1 MGTERCNEIDLIQ
14 QTLVGNTS
22 AFDQLVKMHRTT
34 IYALVLSYIKNS
46 ADAEDLTQRIFI
58 RAYERLATLREL
70 DCFLPWLQQI
80 AHNTCKDWL
89 RRRSESVASLEA
101 VKSSDFTDAAP
112 SAEDIVLKAEVEDI
126 VRKAIDGLRETDRKL
141 MEAHYI
147 DGASYD
153 ELRDESGLSYA
164 AIANRLKRAKR
175 EVRRRV
181 RSLLGGVMIVPGRTF
196 IWGGFET
203 VKLSV
208 KAKLAAVAV
217 TATIGIGIGGGGV
230 LYHHTSQ
237 LGPIVVNKQA
247 AAQARMV
254 AMDPSTNMSSRTYV
268 DASGSAP
275 TNETSVTQTS
285 QIDGFEIVESTG
297 DDGVKFIK
305 TSDSSE
311 LPKEIEKKIKESI
324 RRLAANQLVVG
335 DDGAEINAW
344 TFTFRTQPEDML
356 ENLPEEIRRVLE
368 YLKTD
373 GANLKQQ
380 VTIDSRQK
388 LPEDVREA
396 MEALVKRTSAGIR
409 ASKIEIDIATGKL
422 GELTLTQDFAKEIA
436 SGEFPV
442 NLVDLTIQRP
452 ESSIHISSTSTDSL
466 PQSTATAPAVESTAI
481 PSGPSKET
489 TPLADEGW
497 AEFERLLSK
506 SGEFSDEE
514 WIELERLLDTASGRT
529 TPQRD
534 RQTPPNAERQ
544 PNVERIPEIPPT
556 TPSEPPEVWEQQIDP
571 SESIFEVSPDAMT
584 EEWHR
589 TMK

>member
-22 AFDQLVKMHRTT
+22 AFDQLVKMHRTR
-34 IYALVLSYIKNS
+34 IYVLVLSYIKNP

-101 VKSSDFTDAAP
+101 VKSSDFTDAVP
-112 SAEDIVLKAEVEDI
+112 SAEDIVLKAEVDDI
-126 VRKAIDGLRETDRKL
+126 VRKAIDGLKETDRKL

-181 RSLLGGVMIVPGRTF
+181 RRLLGGVVIVPGRTF

-203 VKLSV
+203 VNLSV

-217 TATIGIGIGGGGV
+217 TAIIGIGIGGGGV

-237 LGPIVVNKQA
+237 LGPIVVNGQEVSE
-247 AAQARMV
+247 ARMV
-254 AMDPSTNMSSRTYV
+254 AMDSPDGISSMTYA

-275 TNETSVTQTS
+275 TNETSISQTS
-285 QIDGFEIVESTG
+285 QIDHFEIAASTE
-297 DDGVKFIK
+297 DDGVKIVK

-311 LPKEIEKKIKESI
+311 LPKEIKESI

-335 DDGAEINAW
+335 DGGAEINAW
-344 TFTFRTQPEDML
+344 AFTFRTQPEEML

-380 VTIDSRQK
+380 VTIDSGQK

-396 MEALVKRTSAGIR
+396 LETLVKRTSAGIR
-409 ASKIEIDIATGKL
+409 ASKIEIDIASGRF

-436 SGEFPV
+436 SGVFPV

-452 ESSIHISSTSTDSL
+452 ESSIHMSSTSTDSL
-466 PQSTATAPAVESTAI
+466 PQSTATALAVESTTI
-481 PSGPSKET
+481 PSVPSKET
-489 TPLADEGW
+489 TPLADEEW

-514 WIELERLLDTASGRT
+514 WTELERLLDITSWGT
-529 TPQRD
+529 TPQHD
-534 RQTPPNAERQ
+534 RRVPLNAERQ
-544 PNVERIPEIPPT
+544 PNVEEIPEILPT
-556 TPSEPPEVWEQQIDP
+556 TPFEQSEVWEQQLEHPDGN
-571 SESIFEVSPDAMT
+571 SGVSPYPT
-584 EEWHR
+584 THEWHR

>member
-34 IYALVLSYIKNS
+34 IYALVLSYIKNP

-70 DCFLPWLQQI
+70 DCFLPWFQQI

-126 VRKAIDGLRETDRKL
+126 IRKAIDGLKETDRKL

-181 RSLLGGVMIVPGRTF
+181 RKLLGGAMIVPGQKF

-217 TATIGIGIGGGGV
+217 TAAIGIGGGSV
-230 LYHHTSQ
+230 LYHHIAQ
-237 LGPIVVNKQA
+237 LEPVVAKTIESSSSDSWPATHNGT
-247 AAQARMV
+247 V
-254 AMDPSTNMSSRTYV
+254 GSSSTNT
-268 DASGSAP
+268 
-275 TNETSVTQTS
+275 TSISQTS
-285 QIDGFEIVESTG
+285 QIDRFKISKVTKHNGVEIVEARY
-297 DDGVKFIK
+297 VN
-305 TSDSSE
+305 E
-311 LPKEIEKKIKESI
+311 LPERLTDEIGTVVHN
-324 RRLAANQLVVG
+324 LAENPHHVGGDNKGPDEMTFSVDDRVSVG
-335 DDGAEINAW
+335 DIVIIQAES
-344 TFTFRTQPEDML
+344 
-356 ENLPEEIRRVLE
+356 EE
-368 YLKTD
+368 
-373 GANLKQQ
+373 A
-380 VTIDSRQK
+380 
-388 LPEDVREA
+388 
-396 MEALVKRTSAGIR
+396 
-409 ASKIEIDIATGKL
+409 
-422 GELTLTQDFAKEIA
+422 AKEILEDLQA
-436 SGEFPV
+436 TRQILMNPEMDALDG
-442 NLVDLTIQRP
+442 NLANQTLEDLTKNRWHIVDARVLRNEELP
-452 ESSIHISSTSTDSL
+452 EPLKIERITIAAIDEAVNMHVHSTSIESRS
-466 PQSTATAPAVESTAI
+466 QSSVPGPAVESTTI
-481 PSGPSKET
+481 VYESSEQG
-489 TPLADEGW
+489 TPLPDEDL
-497 AEFERLLSK
+497 AEEWIDFERLLH
-506 SGEFSDEE
+506 GEFSDEE
-514 WIELERLLDTASGRT
+514 WADLERLLDTASGRIP
-529 TPQRD
+529 PQQD

-544 PNVERIPEIPPT
+544 PNVERMPEIPPT
-556 TPSEPPEVWEQQIDP
+556 TPSEHPEVWGQQIDP
-571 SESIFEVSPDAMT
+571 SESIFEVSPDATT
-584 EEWHR
+584 EEWRR

>member
-1 MGTERCNEIDLIQ
+1 MSTVGTERCNEIDLIQ
-14 QTLVGNTS
+14 QTLAGNTS

-34 IYALVLSYIKNS
+34 IYVLVLSYIKNP

-101 VKSSDFTDAAP
+101 VKSSDFSETAP
-112 SAEDIVLKAEVEDI
+112 SAEDIVLRAEVEDI
-126 VRKAIDGLRETDRKL
+126 VRKAIDGLKETDRKL

-181 RSLLGGVMIVPGRTF
+181 RRLLGGVMIVPGRTL

-208 KAKLAAVAV
+208 KAKLTAVAV
-217 TATIGIGIGGGGV
+217 TAIIGISIGGGGV

-237 LGPIVVNKQA
+237 LGPIVVNGQA
-247 AAQARMV
+247 APEARMV

-268 DASGSAP
+268 DASSGAP

-311 LPKEIEKKIKESI
+311 LPKEIKESI

-344 TFTFRTQPEDML
+344 TFTFQIPPEEML
-356 ENLPEEIRRVLE
+356 ENLPEAIRRVLE

-373 GANLKQQ
+373 GANLEQQ

-396 MEALVKRTSAGIR
+396 METLVKRTSAGIR
-409 ASKIEIDIATGKL
+409 ASKIEIGIATGKL

-442 NLVDLTIQRP
+442 NLVNLTIQRP
-452 ESSIHISSTSTDSL
+452 ESSIHMSSTSTDSL
-466 PQSTATAPAVESTAI
+466 PQSTATAP
-481 PSGPSKET
+481 SG
-489 TPLADEGW
+489 
-497 AEFERLLSK
+497 
-506 SGEFSDEE
+506 
-514 WIELERLLDTASGRT
+514 
-529 TPQRD
+529 
-534 RQTPPNAERQ
+534 
-544 PNVERIPEIPPT
+544 
-556 TPSEPPEVWEQQIDP
+556 
-571 SESIFEVSPDAMT
+571 
-584 EEWHR
+584 
-589 TMK
+589 

>member
-1 MGTERCNEIDLIQ
+1 MGTGRCSEFDLIQ
-14 QTLVGNTS
+14 QTLSGDTS
-22 AFDQLVKMHRTT
+22 AFDQLVKIHRTT

-58 RAYERLATLREL
+58 RAYERLSTLREL

-101 VKSSDFTDAAP
+101 VKSSDLSETAP

-126 VRKAIDGLRETDRKL
+126 VRKAIDGLKETDRKL

-181 RSLLGGVMIVPGRTF
+181 RRLLGGVMIVPGRMF

-217 TATIGIGIGGGGV
+217 TAAIGIGGGGV

-237 LGPIVVNKQA
+237 LGPIVVNGQEA
-247 AAQARMV
+247 PEARMV
-254 AMDPSTNMSSRTYV
+254 AMDPSTDISSMTYA
-268 DASGSAP
+268 DASEISAKDEAP
-275 TNETSVTQTS
+275 ISQMSEIDHYEITKVT
-285 QIDGFEIVESTG
+285 EH
-297 DDGVKFIK
+297 
-305 TSDSSE
+305 
-311 LPKEIEKKIKESI
+311 
-324 RRLAANQLVVG
+324 N
-335 DDGAEINAW
+335 GAEIFEEQFVHKLLEGLAEEIEATVPNDDIDSVGHIIIYSEDGLDDRQKAIH
-344 TFTFRTQPEDML
+344 QIVINPEMDSLDGNL
-356 ENLPEEIRRVLE
+356 ENQTVEELIKKRWPSADVRVSIIEDLPE
-368 YLKTD
+368 
-373 GANLKQQ
+373 ALKQEIERITRAVIDEGVNAHVHSTSIELRSQ
-380 VTIDSRQK
+380 STVPAAAAESTTIVYESPEQGAP
-388 LPEDVREA
+388 LPDE
-396 MEALVKRTSAGIR
+396 
-409 ASKIEIDIATGKL
+409 
-422 GELTLTQDFAKEIA
+422 DFAE
-436 SGEFPV
+436 ER
-442 NLVDLTIQRP
+442 VDL
-452 ESSIHISSTSTDSL
+452 
-466 PQSTATAPAVESTAI
+466 
-481 PSGPSKET
+481 
-489 TPLADEGW
+489 
-497 AEFERLLSK
+497 ERLLH
-506 SGEFSDEE
+506 GEFSDEE

-534 RQTPPNAERQ
+534 RQTPPNVERQ
-544 PNVERIPEIPPT
+544 PNVGSMPEIPPT
-556 TPSEPPEVWEQQIDP
+556 TPSEEPEVWGQQIDP